1 MTKDEVDMLLELEEE
16 FARRGNFMRVFPLH
30 SNVKFY
36 SEFFEVK
43 RYQNAL
49 VSAYLLTSDEVR
61 STLIRNNRR
70 VSCSEV

>member
-1 MTKDEVDMLLELEEE
+1 MLLELEEE

-30 SNVKFY
+30 SNVKYY

-49 VSAYLLTSDEVR
+49 VNAYLMATD
-61 STLIRNNRR
+61 
-70 VSCSEV
+70 